1 MNGLWFNDKTARRMS
16 IRSAT
21 SLVGKKPTKH
31 KRVKLMCTMQ
41 LDGGG
46 EDQISGLPD
55 WLCEARDFVMESG
68 EQVTASRVI
77 RDVNVSMGD
86 ANLFQK
92 KSIEAHRSQLDHFV
106 IKQVGKADERDTIL
120 TFEMRCAF
128 STDLWMWSG
137 QQSGEEFDVVF
148 EVIGQEAG
156 ETEYVANEDASSDA
170 VAPQD
175 DEDDATEDDDESEES
190 EEEEDT
196 EEDELEGQE
205 RRRAAKEA
213 K

>member
-21 SLVGKKPTKH
+21 SLVGKKPTKS
-31 KRVKLMCTMQ
+31 KRIKAMCTMY

-55 WLCEARDFVMESG
+55 WLCEARDFVMKSG
-68 EQVTASRVI
+68 EQVTASHVI
-77 RDVNVSMGD
+77 KEVNAGMRD

-92 KSIEAHRSQLDHFV
+92 KTVEAPRSQLDHFV
-106 IKQVGKADERDTIL
+106 IKQVGKADEKDTIL

-128 STDLWMWSG
+128 STDLWMWVG

-148 EVIGQEAG
+148 EVIGQEVG
-156 ETEYVANEDASSDA
+156 ETEFLENEDASDDPDT
-170 VAPQD
+170 PQD
-175 DEDDATEDDDESEES
+175 DEDEEDATEDEDEETPIEDVEDDEVALKRH
-190 EEEEDT
+190 T
-196 EEDELEGQE
+196 KNLL
-205 RRRAAKEA
+205 AM
-213 K
+213 

>member
-31 KRVKLMCTMQ
+31 KRVKMMCTMY

-46 EDQISGLPD
+46 EDQVSGLPD
-55 WLCEARDFVMESG
+55 WLCEARNFVMKSG
-68 EQVTASRVI
+68 EQVIAAHVI
-77 RDVNVSMGD
+77 REVNASMGD

-92 KSIEAHRSQLDHFV
+92 KTVEAPRSQLDHFV
-106 IKQVGKADERDTIL
+106 IKQVGKADEKDIIL

-128 STDLWMWSG
+128 STDLWMWAG
-137 QQSGEEFDVVF
+137 QQSGEEFDVAF

-156 ETEYVANEDASSDA
+156 ETEFVANEDAINADI
-170 VAPQD
+170 PQD
-175 DEDDATEDDDESEES
+175 DEDDATEDDDESE
-190 EEEEDT
+190 DT

-205 RRRAAKEA
+205 RRRTAKEQ

>member
-31 KRVKLMCTMQ
+31 KRIKMMCTMY

-55 WLCEARDFVMESG
+55 WLCEARNFVMKSG
-68 EQVTASRVI
+68 EQVTAAHVI
-77 RDVNVSMGD
+77 KEVNASMGD
-86 ANLFQK
+86 ANLFK
-92 KSIEAHRSQLDHFV
+92 KKAVEAPRSQLDHFV

-156 ETEYVANEDASSDA
+156 ETEYVANEDASASQDA
-170 VAPQD
+170 D
-175 DEDDATEDDDESEES
+175 EEDDATEDDEGFVEDVEDDEVAIKRH
-190 EEEEDT
+190 T
-196 EEDELEGQE
+196 KNLL
-205 RRRAAKEA
+205 AM
-213 K
+213 

>member
-31 KRVKLMCTMQ
+31 KRVKLMCTMY

-46 EDQISGLPD
+46 EDQVSGLPD
-55 WLCEARDFVMESG
+55 WLCEARNFVMKSG
-68 EQVTASRVI
+68 EQVTASHVI
-77 RDVNVSMGD
+77 KEVNASMGD

-92 KSIEAHRSQLDHFV
+92 KTVEAHRSQLDHFV
-106 IKQVGKADERDTIL
+106 IKQVGKAEERDTIL

-156 ETEYVANEDASSDA
+156 ETEFLANEDAS
-170 VAPQD
+170 D
-175 DEDDATEDDDESEES
+175 DPDTPEDDATEDD
-190 EEEEDT
+190 
-196 EEDELEGQE
+196 ELVIQSK
-205 RRRAAKEA
+205 RRAARA
-213 K
+213 TN

>member
-1 MNGLWFNDKTARRMS
+1 MTGKMNGLWFNDKTARRMS

-31 KRVKLMCTMQ
+31 KRIKAMCTMY

-46 EDQISGLPD
+46 EDQVSGLPD
-55 WLCEARDFVMESG
+55 WLCEARNFVMKSG
-68 EQVTASRVI
+68 EQVTASHVI
-77 RDVNVSMGD
+77 KEVNASMGD

-92 KSIEAHRSQLDHFV
+92 KTVEAHRSQLDHFV

-156 ETEYVANEDASSDA
+156 ETEFFANETVSAETSDEEVDDASKG
-170 VAPQD
+170 
-175 DEDDATEDDDESEES
+175 EDG
-190 EEEEDT
+190 

-205 RRRAAKEA
+205 RRRAAKE
-213 K
+213 KK

>member
-31 KRVKLMCTMQ
+31 KRIKAMCTMY

-46 EDQISGLPD
+46 EDQITGLPD
-55 WLCEARDFVMESG
+55 WLCEARNFVMKSG
-68 EQVTASRVI
+68 EQVTAAHVI
-77 RDVNVSMGD
+77 KEVNAGMGD

-92 KSIEAHRSQLDHFV
+92 KTVEAPRAQLDHFV

-128 STDLWMWSG
+128 STDLWMWAG

-156 ETEYVANEDASSDA
+156 ETEYVANEDAA
-170 VAPQD
+170 TPQD
-175 DEDDATEDDDESEES
+175 AEEEDDATEDDAEFVEDVEDDEVAIKRH
-190 EEEEDT
+190 T
-196 EEDELEGQE
+196 KNLL
-205 RRRAAKEA
+205 AM
-213 K
+213 